1 MSLPPQPSPTFL
13 RNPSLGFVRPR
24 PQASSSEGPAAITY
38 PCVGLARPR
47 FSVWDPLFETLSTGA
62 VRSTDGERYTQR
74 SDSST
79 EVGQT
84 LEEGSEIYDGE
95 GRSDISSGYEY
106 GEEGE
111 EESDARSYDY
121 HRAGNYEGEGD
132 DSEGEERPGD
142 SALNPIRP
150 PAPEVEE
157 PPESVDI
164 WLGIDNLNS
173 NPLTLW
179 KHTTISEDR
188 TAESG
193 WSQRQLAGVLP
204 QVARPDLDQRR
215 SPIRQPATTQ
225 STEQGTE
232 QSAFS
237 FDFSP
242 LENPD
247 ILEGFNFDTFPN
259 ADTNI
264 AGFLWASNFSTP
276 AGNMALGNPQLLP
289 RSTRGGSRIITQ
301 ASGTSQRERHGT
313 LSEDTP
319 ANGLASDADSEDDS
333 SHTTIVQSPSEN
345 DGLNGYRH
353 VVPRELE
360 RTETGHIEF
369 NSHYKQLLDRVRAL
383 EQENALLKSWIDPDS
398 AHGGR
403 PFCQIVYRFK
413 RDDRVFFKPPVWFRD
428 DGNRYSL
435 RGSSLA
441 MKSAHFLQQSSNLA
455 FVIYKTYNYET
466 VDGPAKVTGKEPELP
481 PLPEPDTEAVLF
493 ASKEMRSAM
502 QAFLE
507 SQPNFRHLFPYFDI
521 SKEIPSPYLFWYCFR
536 PASGLTLRSIPSFQR
551 DLIKLF
557 ADWVNANY
565 GAEYE
570 HTDSQVA
577 RGVIS
582 CQSMKYL
589 IRPGDPLVFQGRG
602 LPQAYQATSWV
613 SPKPTYKFDATE
625 DDQFVKSWEVSVWS
639 YEFDGAFHQ
648 KPTILDIKLEVTKP
662 DEEVALSS
670 LEVTPLD
677 YARPEL
683 REKLERRGNTFWAC
697 RKKKFISYSGG
708 DDIDSL
714 NNNSERFMIDFPT
727 YRQLHPE
734 SKPPPT
740 TTRTEIP
747 RERMDNDEP
756 PTAPEIFLFP
766 PRIVGFNLRRKK
778 WVNLEVDE
786 VNEVEW
792 NKKAFENLVIDEKT
806 KELVQ
811 ALVTNRLKAEQG
823 TDMIDDKGN
832 GLTILLHGGPGT
844 GKTFTA
850 ESVAE
855 LAEKPLYRV
864 TCGDIGTLPE
874 NVEHYLESA
883 LHLGKI
889 WDCIVLLDE
898 ADVFLQERTLSDLQR
913 NALVTVFLRILEY
926 YDGILI
932 LTSNRVGTFDE
943 AFKSRIQISLHYPNL
958 TRSQRFKIWRNL
970 INRLKRLQDPD
981 IDFDDVECYI
991 GELAD
996 QEMNGREI
1004 RNAITTSRQLAKF
1017 KGKSMSYADLQQVL
1031 DVSRRFDKYLFSVKE
1046 GLTDDD
1052 IARDS
1057 GIR

>member
-1 MSLPPQPSPTFL
+1 MASGNSQMLPHLT
-13 RNPSLGFVRPR
+13 RR
-24 PQASSSEGPAAITY
+24 
-38 PCVGLARPR
+38 
-47 FSVWDPLFETLSTGA
+47 
-62 VRSTDGERYTQR
+62 
-74 SDSST
+74 
-79 EVGQT
+79 
-84 LEEGSEIYDGE
+84 GSQ
-95 GRSDISSGYEY
+95 
-106 GEEGE
+106 
-111 EESDARSYDY
+111 
-121 HRAGNYEGEGD
+121 N
-132 DSEGEERPGD
+132 
-142 SALNPIRP
+142 
-150 PAPEVEE
+150 
-157 PPESVDI
+157 
-164 WLGIDNLNS
+164 
-173 NPLTLW
+173 
-179 KHTTISEDR
+179 
-188 TAESG
+188 
-193 WSQRQLAGVLP
+193 
-204 QVARPDLDQRR
+204 
-215 SPIRQPATTQ
+215 
-225 STEQGTE
+225 
-232 QSAFS
+232 
-237 FDFSP
+237 
-242 LENPD
+242 
-247 ILEGFNFDTFPN
+247 
-259 ADTNI
+259 
-264 AGFLWASNFSTP
+264 
-276 AGNMALGNPQLLP
+276 
-289 RSTRGGSRIITQ
+289 ITQ
-301 ASGTSQRERHGT
+301 ANGTSQFERHGP

-319 ANGLASDADSEDDS
+319 ANRLASDADSEHDS
-333 SHTTIVQSPSEN
+333 SYTTIIQSLSEN
-345 DGLNGYRH
+345 YGLNGHRD
-353 VVPRELE
+353 
-360 RTETGHIEF
+360 
-369 NSHYKQLLDRVRAL
+369 LLDRVRDL
-383 EQENALLKSWIDPDS
+383 ERENALLKSWIDPDS

-403 PFCQIVYRFK
+403 PFSQVVYRFK
-413 RDDRVFFKPPVWFRD
+413 WDDRVFFKPPVWFRE
-428 DGNRYSL
+428 DGTRYSL

-455 FVIYKTYNYET
+455 FVIYKTYNPET
-466 VDGPAKVTGKEPELP
+466 ADAPAKVTGKEPELP
-481 PLPEPDTEAVLF
+481 PLPKPDTEAVLF

-502 QAFLE
+502 QAYLE
-507 SQPNFRHLFPYFDI
+507 SQPNFKHLFPSFDI
-521 SKEIPSPYLFWYCFR
+521 SKEIASPYLFWYCFR
-536 PASGLTLRSIPSFQR
+536 LSYGLTLLNIPSFQK

-557 ADWVNANY
+557 ADWVASYY

-570 HTDSQVA
+570 HTDSQIA

-589 IRPGDPLVFQGRG
+589 IRPGDPLVFQSKGF
-602 LPQAYQATSWV
+602 PQAYQATSWV
-613 SPKPTYKFDATE
+613 IPKPTYKYDTKK
-625 DDQFVKSWEVSVWS
+625 DDRFVKSWEVSVWS

-648 KPTILDIKLEVTKP
+648 KPSTVEIKLEVTKQ

-677 YARPEL
+677 YTSREL
-683 REKLERRGNTFWAC
+683 REKLERRGKTFWAC
-697 RKKKFISYSGG
+697 RKKKFISYSGE

-714 NNNSERFMIDFPT
+714 NN
-727 YRQLHPE
+727 
-734 SKPPPT
+734 SKPPST
-740 TTRTEIP
+740 TNRTEIP
-747 RERMDNDEP
+747 RERMDDDEP
-756 PTAPEIFLFP
+756 PTAPEIFFFP

-778 WVNLEVDE
+778 WVNLEVDLI
-786 VNEVEW
+786 NEVEW

-811 ALVTNRLKAEQG
+811 ALITNRLKAEQG

-970 INRLKRLQDPD
+970 INRLKRLEDPD
-981 IDFDDVECYI
+981 IDFDDIDCYI

-1017 KGKSMSYADLQQVL
+1017 KGKSMSYADLRHVL
-1031 DVSRRFDKYLFSVKE
+1031 DVSRRFDTYLSSLKE